1 MPADSHGTSAPHK
14 PVIVC
19 AGDGPR
25 ERGAGGGFPI
35 DLYRGERIGKYEV
48 VTQLSVGGMAELF
61 LGFTSG
67 PGGFRKYV
75 VIKRIL
81 PDVRDNAQFE
91 RMFLDEARITA
102 AFNHPNIAQ
111 VFDLGQED
119 DGLYLAME
127 FIAGQN
133 LNQITGA
140 CLRRR
145 QQMPIGFT
153 LSVARDVCMALHY
166 AHTFMAPSGE
176 PSPVIHRDVAQK
188 NVMVNYDGV
197 VKLLDFGIAK
207 AKGSLERTS
216 AGTVKGTTGY
226 MSPEQVRG
234 DKLDGRSDL
243 FSVGVMIHELI
254 TGARLFAGK
263 DERDEMVKILEAPV
277 PWPSH
282 VAPHVP
288 EDVSKVVMQALERSR
303 EKRFL
308 NGRDMARAIEAAAGR
323 LLMDSDH
330 RAQMMKELFAERMQ
344 ATRALLESAEGT
356 ASGSMVEKA
365 KRALR
370 SDDGPYLPER
380 VDDSTPQDGVAA
392 VTRKPG
398 RKPKGTGK
406 APAAAAPADTSKTER
421 PPSKLA
427 NALWGLVL
435 LGIVVGGGFGAW
447 RLSQV
452 LNATV
457 EPVPEP
463 GELRTFQDDPHLPVY
478 REPGTVVPDAGTAV
492 AQTPVKPESTPP
504 PVREDKG
511 GSRKPVRTTPV
522 ATGDKDDN
530 RSSERPSG
538 RTGNLTLVVKGV
550 TANVYARKT
559 GKLLGQTPIIKLPMP
574 AGKHVLNIVG
584 ADNKKR
590 RLEVTIK
597 AGETTQFKLEELPQG

>member
-1 MPADSHGTSAPHK
+1 M
-14 PVIVC
+14 
-19 AGDGPR
+19 
-25 ERGAGGGFPI
+25 EGFRI
-35 DLYRGERIGKYEV
+35 DFYRGERIGKYEV

-81 PDVRDNAQFE
+81 PDVRDNEQFE

-140 CLRRR
+140 CLRRKEVL
-145 QQMPIGFT
+145 PIGFT

-166 AHTFMAPSGE
+166 AHTFTAPSGE

-188 NVMVNYDGV
+188 NIMVTYDGV

-243 FSVGVMIHELI
+243 FSVGVMMHELI

-263 DERDEMVKILEAPV
+263 DERDEMLKILEAPI

-288 EDVSKVVMQALERSR
+288 ESVSKVVMQALERSR

-308 NGRDMARAIEAAAGR
+308 NGRDMARAIEAAAGQ
-323 LLMDSDH
+323 LLKDSDD
-330 RAQMMKELFAERMQ
+330 RASMMKELFAERMA

-356 ASGSMVEKA
+356 ANNAMVDKA

-370 SDDGPYLPER
+370 GEDGPYLPER
-380 VDDSTPQDGVAA
+380 VDDSTPQNGVAP
-392 VTRKPG
+392 VPRKPPA
-398 RKPKGTGK
+398 RRAAPVTGK
-406 APAAAAPADTSKTER
+406 MPAIADTAKTESK
-421 PPSKLA
+421 PSQLS
-427 NALWGLVL
+427 NVLWGFVL
-435 LGIVVGGGFGAW
+435 LSILVGGAYGAW

-457 EPVPEP
+457 EPEPEV
-463 GELRTFQDDPHLPVY
+463 RTFQPPGPQLPVF
-478 REPGTVVPDAGTAV
+478 REPGPTVPDAGTAA
-492 AQTPVKPESTPP
+492 AQVKVEPP
-504 PVREDKG
+504 PA
-511 GSRKPVRTTPV
+511 TPDDP
-522 ATGDKDDN
+522 GKDGKT
-530 RSSERPSG
+530 EKPSG
-538 RTGNLTLVVKGV
+538 RQGPRQVKLERLSGPKGKLTLVV
-550 TANVYARKT
+550 TPNAEMTLYLD
-559 GKLLGQTPIIKLPMP
+559 GKKEQQVAMGNSPLFGRKLPVGTHKMIIIGP
-574 AGKHVLNIVG
+574 DKVRRVLAVPIEAGKTTPF
-584 ADNKKR
+584 R
-590 RLEVTIK
+590 FRLTDIPE
-597 AGETTQFKLEELPQG
+597 G

>member
-1 MPADSHGTSAPHK
+1 
-14 PVIVC
+14 
-19 AGDGPR
+19 
-25 ERGAGGGFPI
+25 
-35 DLYRGERIGKYEV
+35 
-48 VTQLSVGGMAELF
+48 MAELF

-81 PDVRDNAQFE
+81 PDVRDNEQFE

-140 CLRRR
+140 CLRRKE
-145 QQMPIGFT
+145 QLPLSFT
-153 LSVARDVCMALHY
+153 LSVARDVCLALHY
-166 AHTFMAPSGE
+166 AHTFTAPSGE

-188 NVMVNYDGV
+188 NIMVNYDGV

-207 AKGSLERTS
+207 AKGSLERTN

-243 FSVGVMIHELI
+243 FSVGVMMHELI

-263 DERDEMVKILEAPV
+263 DERDEMMKILEAPI

-288 EDVSKVVMQALERSR
+288 EEVSKVVMRALERSR
-303 EKRFL
+303 EKRFAS
-308 NGRDMARAIEAAAGR
+308 GRDMARAIEAAAGQ
-323 LLMDSDH
+323 LLDDAEA
-330 RAQMMKELFAERMQ
+330 RAPMMRELFAERMA

-356 ASGSMVEKA
+356 ANTDMVASA

-370 SDDGPYLPER
+370 GEDGPYLPER
-380 VDDSTPQDGVAA
+380 EDDSTPQKGVEA
-392 VTRKPG
+392 VPRKAR
-398 RKPKGTGK
+398 RKAPPTGK
-406 APAAAAPADTSKTER
+406 MPADTAETER
-421 PPSKLA
+421 KPSPLA
-427 NALWGLVL
+427 NVLWGLLL
-435 LGIVVGGGFGAW
+435 LGIVVGGGYGAW
-447 RLSQV
+447 HLSQM

-457 EPVPEP
+457 EPEPEM
-463 GELRTFQDDPHLPVY
+463 RTFTGPGPQLPEY
-478 REPGTVVPDAGTAV
+478 REPGTELPDAGVAQQATAEPQGARDDKTGDGKSERTPAAV
-492 AQTPVKPESTPP
+492 A
-504 PVREDKG
+504 RAKG
-511 GSRKPVRTTPV
+511 K
-522 ATGDKDDN
+522 
-530 RSSERPSG
+530 
-538 RTGNLTLVVKGV
+538 LTLVV
-550 TANVYARKT
+550 TPDADVYS
-559 GKLLGQTPIIKLPMP
+559 GKKKLGRTPMLGKEMPVGEHRLIIIGPD
-574 AGKHVLNIVG
+574 G
-584 ADNKKR
+584 KR
-590 RLEVTIK
+590 RRLSVPIK
-597 AGETTQFKLEELPQG
+597 QGETARVRLALTAIPEG

>member
-1 MPADSHGTSAPHK
+1 VPVKVPGSGARAEDS
-14 PVIVC
+14 
-19 AGDGPR
+19 
-25 ERGAGGGFPI
+25 PI

-81 PDVRDNAQFE
+81 PDVRDNEQFE

-140 CLRRR
+140 CLRRK
-145 QQMPIGFT
+145 QQLPIGFT

-166 AHTFMAPSGE
+166 AHTFTAPSGE

-243 FSVGVMIHELI
+243 FSVGVMLHELI

-263 DERDEMVKILEAPV
+263 DERDEMLKILEAPI

-330 RAQMMKELFAERMQ
+330 RASMMKELFAERMQ

-356 ASGSMVEKA
+356 ANSAMVDKA

-370 SDDGPYLPER
+370 GDDGPYLPER
-380 VDDSTPQDGVAA
+380 LDDSTPQNAMAA
-392 VTRKPG
+392 VPRKQARRP
-398 RKPKGTGK
+398 RDTGK
-406 APAAAAPADTSKTER
+406 VAAAAADTAKTER
-421 PPSKLA
+421 QPSKLA

-447 RLSQV
+447 RLLQV

-457 EPVPEP
+457 EPEP
-463 GELRTFQDDPHLPVY
+463 DPAQLRTLQDGPQLPVY
-478 REPGTVVPDAGTAV
+478 QEPGKAGPDAGTAV
-492 AQTPVKPESTPP
+492 AQTPVKTEPPP
-504 PVREDKG
+504 PVKEDKKG
-511 GSRKPVRTTPV
+511 NGAKPERTSEPAV
-522 ATGDKDDN
+522 ARGK
-530 RSSERPSG
+530 G
-538 RTGNLTLVVKGV
+538 KLTLVVTPDADVYRGRKKLGR
-550 TANVYARKT
+550 TPLFNVE
-559 GKLLGQTPIIKLPMP
+559 LP
-574 AGKHVLNIVG
+574 AGDHTLLVVG
-584 ADNKKR
+584 PDKKKR
-590 RLEVTIK
+590 VLAVPIK
-597 AGETTQFKLEELPQG
+597 AGEKLPMRLKLLEIPEG

>member
-1 MPADSHGTSAPHK
+1 M
-14 PVIVC
+14 
-19 AGDGPR
+19 
-25 ERGAGGGFPI
+25 EGFPI

-119 DGLYLAME
+119 DGLYLSME

-133 LNQITGA
+133 LNQITSA
-140 CLRRR
+140 FLRRR

-166 AHTFMAPSGE
+166 AHTFTAPSGE

-188 NVMVNYDGV
+188 NIMVTYDGV

-243 FSVGVMIHELI
+243 FSVGVMMHELI

-263 DERDEMVKILEAPV
+263 DEREEMVKILEAPI

-282 VAPHVP
+282 VSPHVP
-288 EDVSKVVMQALERSR
+288 EGVSKVVMQALERSR

-308 NGRDMARAIEAAAGR
+308 NGRDMARAIEAAAAR

-330 RAQMMKELFAERMQ
+330 RASMMQELFAERMA
-344 ATRALLESAEGT
+344 ATRSLLESAEGT
-356 ASGSMVEKA
+356 ASTSMVDKA

-370 SDDGPYLPER
+370 GDDGPYLPER
-380 VDDSTPQDGVAA
+380 LDDSTPQSGVAS
-392 VTRKPG
+392 VPRKPSRRG
-398 RKPKGTGK
+398 RGTGK
-406 APAAAAPADTSKTER
+406 QPAVADTAKTES
-421 PPSKLA
+421 PSSRLS
-427 NALWGLVL
+427 NALWGLL
-435 LGIVVGGGFGAW
+435 LVGIVVGGGFAAW

-457 EPVPEP
+457 EPVPE
-463 GELRTFQDDPHLPVY
+463 LRTLVDPRLPVF
-478 REPGTVVPDAGTAV
+478 REPGTPEPDAGTAV
-492 AQTPVKPESTPP
+492 AQVKVEPP

-511 GSRKPVRTTPV
+511 TKPVRTTESP
-522 ATGDKDDN
+522 ARGK
-530 RSSERPSG
+530 G
-538 RTGNLTLVVKGV
+538 KLTLVVTPDADVYRGKKKLGR
-550 TANVYARKT
+550 TPLFNVVLPAGDHTLFVIGPDKKKRV
-559 GKLLGQTPIIKLPMP
+559 LAVPIMAGQKLP
-574 AGKHVLNIVG
+574 L
-584 ADNKKR
+584 
-590 RLEVTIK
+590 RL
-597 AGETTQFKLEELPQG
+597 KLAEIPEG

>member
-1 MPADSHGTSAPHK
+1 
-14 PVIVC
+14 
-19 AGDGPR
+19 
-25 ERGAGGGFPI
+25 
-35 DLYRGERIGKYEV
+35 
-48 VTQLSVGGMAELF
+48 MAELF

-119 DGLYLAME
+119 DGLYLSME

-133 LNQITGA
+133 LNQITSA
-140 CLRRR
+140 FLRRR

-166 AHTFMAPSGE
+166 AHTFTAPSGE

-188 NVMVNYDGV
+188 NIMVTYDGV

-243 FSVGVMIHELI
+243 FSVGVMMHELI

-263 DERDEMVKILEAPV
+263 DEREEMVKILEAPI

-282 VAPHVP
+282 VSPHVP
-288 EDVSKVVMQALERSR
+288 EGVSKVVMQALERSR

-308 NGRDMARAIEAAAGR
+308 NGRDMARAIEAAAAR

-330 RAQMMKELFAERMQ
+330 RASMMQELFAERMA
-344 ATRALLESAEGT
+344 ATRSLLESAEGT
-356 ASGSMVEKA
+356 ASTSMVDKA

-370 SDDGPYLPER
+370 GDDGPYLPER
-380 VDDSTPQDGVAA
+380 LDDSTPQSGVAS
-392 VTRKPG
+392 VPRKPSRRG
-398 RKPKGTGK
+398 RGTGK
-406 APAAAAPADTSKTER
+406 QPAVADTAKTES
-421 PPSKLA
+421 PSSRLS
-427 NALWGLVL
+427 NALWGLL
-435 LGIVVGGGFGAW
+435 LVGIVVGGGFAAW

-457 EPVPEP
+457 EPVPE
-463 GELRTFQDDPHLPVY
+463 LRTLVDPRLPVF
-478 REPGTVVPDAGTAV
+478 REPGTPEPDAGTAV
-492 AQTPVKPESTPP
+492 AQVKVEPP

-511 GSRKPVRTTPV
+511 TKPVRTTESP
-522 ATGDKDDN
+522 ARGK
-530 RSSERPSG
+530 G
-538 RTGNLTLVVKGV
+538 KLTLVVTPDADVYRGKKKLGR
-550 TANVYARKT
+550 TPLFNVVLPAGDHTLFVIGPDKKKRV
-559 GKLLGQTPIIKLPMP
+559 LAVPIMAGQKLP
-574 AGKHVLNIVG
+574 L
-584 ADNKKR
+584 
-590 RLEVTIK
+590 RL
-597 AGETTQFKLEELPQG
+597 KLAEIPEG

>member
-1 MPADSHGTSAPHK
+1 MVEG
-14 PVIVC
+14 V
-19 AGDGPR
+19 
-25 ERGAGGGFPI
+25 PI
-35 DLYRGERIGKYEV
+35 DFYRGERIGKYEV

-81 PDVRDNAQFE
+81 PDVRDNEQFE

-133 LNQITGA
+133 LNQITSA
-140 CLRRR
+140 CLRRK
-145 QQMPIGFT
+145 QQIPIGFT

-166 AHTFMAPSGE
+166 AHTFTAPSGE

-188 NVMVNYDGV
+188 NIMVTYDGV

-243 FSVGVMIHELI
+243 FSVGVMMHELI

-288 EDVSKVVMQALERSR
+288 EGVSKVVMQALERSR
-303 EKRFL
+303 EKRFA
-308 NGRDMARAIEAAAGR
+308 NGRDMARAIEAVAGR

-330 RAQMMKELFAERMQ
+330 RAQLMRELFSERMA

-356 ASGSMVEKA
+356 ANGAMVDKA
-365 KRALR
+365 KKALR
-370 SDDGPYLPER
+370 GDDGPYLPER
-380 VDDSTPQDGVAA
+380 VDDSTPQNGVSA
-392 VTRKPG
+392 VPRKPA
-398 RKPKGTGK
+398 RR
-406 APAAAAPADTSKTER
+406 APATGRQPAVADTAKTKE
-421 PPSKLA
+421 PPSKLN
-427 NALWGLVL
+427 NALWGLL
-435 LGIVVGGGFGAW
+435 LLAILAGGGYGAW
-447 RLSQV
+447 RLAVV
-452 LNATV
+452 LNANV
-457 EPVPEP
+457 EPDPTEIRKLPTSAAPALPEFREATAAKRDGGTGVAEAETP
-463 GELRTFQDDPHLPVY
+463 ASDASTQVVNADVETPLGPKEGRNRGGTKAERTS
-478 REPGTVVPDAGTAV
+478 EPR
-492 AQTPVKPESTPP
+492 
-504 PVREDKG
+504 VR
-511 GSRKPVRTTPV
+511 
-522 ATGDKDDN
+522 
-530 RSSERPSG
+530 
-538 RTGNLTLVVKGV
+538 GNGKLTLVVKAENVDVYEGDNKLGR
-550 TANVYARKT
+550 TPMANKV
-559 GKLLGQTPIIKLPMP
+559 LS
-574 AGKHVLNIVG
+574 AGTHTLHIVG
-584 ADNKKR
+584 SDGR
-590 RLEVTIK
+590 RRPLEVKIRPNQ
-597 AGETTQFKLEELPQG
+597 TTRFVLEDLP

>member
-1 MPADSHGTSAPHK
+1 M
-14 PVIVC
+14 
-19 AGDGPR
+19 
-25 ERGAGGGFPI
+25 
-35 DLYRGERIGKYEV
+35 YRGERIGKYEV

-81 PDVRDNAQFE
+81 PDVRDNEQFE

-133 LNQITGA
+133 LNQITGG
-140 CLRRR
+140 CLRKK

-166 AHTFMAPSGE
+166 AHTFTAASGE

-188 NVMVNYDGV
+188 NVMVTYDGV

-243 FSVGVMIHELI
+243 FSVGVMLHELI

-263 DERDEMVKILEAPV
+263 NERDEMMKILEAPI

-288 EDVSKVVMQALERSR
+288 EEVSKVVMQALERSR

-308 NGRDMARAIEAAAGR
+308 NGRDMARAIEAAGGR

-330 RAQMMKELFAERMQ
+330 RASMMKELFAERMA
-344 ATRALLESAEGT
+344 ATRSLLESAEGT
-356 ASGSMVEKA
+356 ANSSMVDKA

-370 SDDGPYLPER
+370 ADDGPYLPER
-380 VDDSTPQDGVAA
+380 VDESTPQNGVSA
-392 VTRKPG
+392 VPRKPS
-398 RKPKGTGK
+398 RRARATGK
-406 APAAAAPADTSKTER
+406 QPAMVADTAETER
-421 PPSKLA
+421 KPSKLA
-427 NALWGLVL
+427 NVLWGLVL
-435 LGIVVGGGFGAW
+435 LAIVVGGGFGAW

-463 GELRTFQDDPHLPVY
+463 EELRTFQDGPQLPVY
-478 REPGTVVPDAGTAV
+478 REPGTDGGTAV
-492 AQTPVKPESTPP
+492 AQVKVEPSP
-504 PVREDKG
+504 PVREDKDG
-511 GSRKPVRTTPV
+511 DGTKPERGSEPVVR
-522 ATGDKDDN
+522 GK
-530 RSSERPSG
+530 G
-538 RTGNLTLVVKGV
+538 KLTLVVTPDAEVYLSGKKKKLEKRLGR
-550 TANVYARKT
+550 TPMFNVALPV
-559 GKLLGQTPIIKLPMP
+559 GENKLVIVGPD
-574 AGKHVLNIVG
+574 GKH
-584 ADNKKR
+584 R
-590 RLEVTIK
+590 RLSVPIEPGKT
-597 AGETTQFKLEELPQG
+597 EKLRLALTAIPEG

>member
-1 MPADSHGTSAPHK
+1 
-14 PVIVC
+14 
-19 AGDGPR
+19 
-25 ERGAGGGFPI
+25 
-35 DLYRGERIGKYEV
+35 
-48 VTQLSVGGMAELF
+48 MAELF

-140 CLRRR
+140 CLRRHE
-145 QQMPIGFT
+145 QLPIGFT

-166 AHTFMAPSGE
+166 AHTFIAPSGE

-188 NVMVNYDGV
+188 NIMVTYDGV

-243 FSVGVMIHELI
+243 FSVGVMMHELI

-263 DERDEMVKILEAPV
+263 NERDEMVKILEAPI

-282 VAPHVP
+282 VTPHVP
-288 EDVSKVVMQALERSR
+288 EAVSKVVMQALERSR
-303 EKRFL
+303 EKRFA
-308 NGRDMARAIEAAAGR
+308 NGRDMARAIESAAGH

-330 RAQMMKELFAERMQ
+330 RASMMKELFAERMA
-344 ATRALLESAEGT
+344 ATRSLLESAEGT
-356 ASGSMVEKA
+356 ANSAMVDKA

-370 SDDGPYLPER
+370 ADDGPYLPER
-380 VDDSTPQDGVAA
+380 VDDSTPQGGVAS
-392 VTRKPG
+392 VPRKQPRRGPAKGAG
-398 RKPKGTGK
+398 RQ
-406 APAAAAPADTSKTER
+406 ADVADTAKTEAKDSR
-421 PPSKLA
+421 LS
-427 NALWGLVL
+427 NVLWGLFL
-435 LGIVVGGGFGAW
+435 LSILVGGAYGAW

-457 EPVPEP
+457 EADPNPK
-463 GELRTFQDDPHLPVY
+463 ELQKFDSKLPVF
-478 REPGTVVPDAGTAV
+478 REPGMPEPDAGSAV
-492 AQTPVKPESTPP
+492 AQVKVEPTPP
-504 PVREDKG
+504 VHEDKG
-511 GSRKPVRTTPV
+511 PKTERPTEAPVR
-522 ATGDKDDN
+522 GK
-530 RSSERPSG
+530 G
-538 RTGNLTLVVKGV
+538 KLTLVVTPDADVYRGKKKLGRTPMFNV
-550 TANVYARKT
+550 TLPV
-559 GKLLGQTPIIKLPMP
+559 GEHKLFIFGPDK
-574 AGKHVLNIVG
+574 
-584 ADNKKR
+584 KKR
-590 RLEVTIK
+590 VLSVPIQPGKTEKLRLALKEIPE
-597 AGETTQFKLEELPQG
+597 G

>member
-1 MPADSHGTSAPHK
+1 VED
-14 PVIVC
+14 
-19 AGDGPR
+19 
-25 ERGAGGGFPI
+25 FPI

-75 VIKRIL
+75 VIKRVL

-140 CLRRR
+140 CLRRK
-145 QQMPIGFT
+145 QQLSLGFT

-166 AHTFMAPSGE
+166 AHTFTAPSGE

-188 NVMVNYDGV
+188 NIMVTYDGV

-207 AKGSLERTS
+207 AKGSLERTN

-243 FSVGVMIHELI
+243 FSVGVMMHELI

-263 DERDEMVKILEAPV
+263 DERNEMLKILEAPI

-288 EDVSKVVMQALERSR
+288 EEVSKVVMQALERSR
-303 EKRFL
+303 EKRFT

-330 RAQMMKELFAERMQ
+330 RAQLMRELFAERMA

-356 ASGSMVEKA
+356 ANTSMVDKA

-370 SDDGPYLPER
+370 GDDGPYLPER
-380 VDDSTPQDGVAA
+380 VDDSTPQSGVGALP
-392 VTRKPG
+392 RKPA
-398 RKPKGTGK
+398 RR
-406 APAAAAPADTSKTER
+406 APEKQPAVKDTAKTQG
-421 PPSKLA
+421 PPSRMA

-435 LGIVVGGGFGAW
+435 LAIVVGGGFAAW
-447 RLSQV
+447 RLAVV

-457 EPVPEP
+457 EPPTE
-463 GELRTFQDDPHLPVY
+463 ELRTFQAQGPQLPVF
-478 REPGTVVPDAGTAV
+478 REPGMDGGVAVAVGTEADAGTAK
-492 AQTPVKPESTPP
+492 ATAES
-504 PVREDKG
+504 
-511 GSRKPVRTTPV
+511 
-522 ATGDKDDN
+522 
-530 RSSERPSG
+530 PSG
-538 RTGNLTLVVKGV
+538 PRGSKTRNGTRGERTSEPARGQGKLTIVVK
-550 TANVYARKT
+550 AENADVYQ
-559 GKLLGQTPIIKLPMP
+559 GENKLGRTPLFNKAMP
-574 AGKHVLNIVG
+574 AGVHTLHIVG
-584 ADNKKR
+584 ADGKKR
-590 RLEVTIK
+590 PLKKVEIKSGQTTRFILE
-597 AGETTQFKLEELPQG
+597 ALP

>member
-1 MPADSHGTSAPHK
+1 
-14 PVIVC
+14 
-19 AGDGPR
+19 
-25 ERGAGGGFPI
+25 
-35 DLYRGERIGKYEV
+35 
-48 VTQLSVGGMAELF
+48 MAELF

-81 PDVRDNAQFE
+81 PDVRDNEQFE

-140 CLRRR
+140 CLRKK
-145 QQMPIGFT
+145 QQMTLGFT

-166 AHTFMAPSGE
+166 AHTFTAPSGE

-188 NVMVNYDGV
+188 NIMVTYDGV

-243 FSVGVMIHELI
+243 FSVGVMMHELI

-263 DERDEMVKILEAPV
+263 NERDEMVKILEAPI

-288 EDVSKVVMQALERSR
+288 EEVSKVVMQALERSR

-330 RAQMMKELFAERMQ
+330 RASMMKELFAERMA

-356 ASGSMVEKA
+356 ANSSMVDKA

-370 SDDGPYLPER
+370 GDDGPYLPER
-380 VDDSTPQDGVAA
+380 VDETTPQNGVSA
-392 VTRKPG
+392 VPRKPA
-398 RKPKGTGK
+398 RRPAATGK
-406 APAAAAPADTSKTER
+406 QPAMVADTAETER
-421 PPSKLA
+421 KPSKLA

-435 LGIVVGGGFGAW
+435 LAIVVGGGFGAW

-463 GELRTFQDDPHLPVY
+463 EDLRAFGPPLPIY
-478 REPGTVVPDAGTAV
+478 REPGTDGGTA
-492 AQTPVKPESTPP
+492 AQVKAEPAGRDDKDGDGQKPERGSDSAVRGKGKLTLGLSPTAKVSLYLDGKKKVQELGTHDIFSREL
-504 PVREDKG
+504 PVGRHKLIIVGPDKKKRELWVPIEA
-511 GSRKPVRTTPV
+511 GSPTIMKLKLAEIPEV
-522 ATGDKDDN
+522 G
-530 RSSERPSG
+530 SSESQA
-538 RTGNLTLVVKGV
+538 T
-550 TANVYARKT
+550 
-559 GKLLGQTPIIKLPMP
+559 
-574 AGKHVLNIVG
+574 
-584 ADNKKR
+584 KR
-590 RLEVTIK
+590 RRT
-597 AGETTQFKLEELPQG
+597 AANP

>member
-1 MPADSHGTSAPHK
+1 MPVRAP
-14 PVIVC
+14 
-19 AGDGPR
+19 GS
-25 ERGAGGGFPI
+25 GAPAEDFSI
-35 DLYRGERIGKYEV
+35 DFYRGERIGKYEV

-140 CLRRR
+140 CLRAK
-145 QQMPIGFT
+145 QQMTVGFT

-166 AHTFMAPSGE
+166 AHTFTTPSGE

-188 NVMVNYDGV
+188 NIMVTYDGV

-243 FSVGVMIHELI
+243 FSVGVMMHELI

-263 DERDEMVKILEAPV
+263 DERDEMLKILEAPI

-288 EDVSKVVMQALERSR
+288 EEVSKVVMQALERSR

-308 NGRDMARAIEAAAGR
+308 NGRDMARAIEAAGGR

-330 RAQMMKELFAERMQ
+330 RASMMKELFSERMA

-356 ASGSMVEKA
+356 ANSSMVEKA

-370 SDDGPYLPER
+370 GDDGPYLPQRE
-380 VDDSTPQDGVAA
+380 DDATPQSGVAA
-392 VTRKPG
+392 VPRKPSHPG
-398 RKPKGTGK
+398 RATGK
-406 APAAAAPADTSKTER
+406 QPAVRVKTESQ
-421 PPSKLA
+421 PSKLA

-435 LGIVVGGGFGAW
+435 LSIVVGGAFGAW
-447 RLSQV
+447 HLSQV

-463 GELRTFQDDPHLPVY
+463 QPLRTYQASGPQLPIY
-478 REPGTVVPDAGTAV
+478 REPGTPGPDGGTAV
-492 AQTPVKPESTPP
+492 AQVKVEPP
-504 PVREDKG
+504 PPTREDKG
-511 GSRKPVRTTPV
+511 GDETKVE
-522 ATGDKDDN
+522 
-530 RSSERPSG
+530 RSSEPVARG
-538 RTGNLTLVVKGV
+538 KGKLTLVV
-550 TANVYARKT
+550 TPDADVY
-559 GKLLGQTPIIKLPMP
+559 L
-574 AGKHVLNIVG
+574 AGKNKKKKLGRTPMFNVALPVGENKLVIVG
-584 ADNKKR
+584 PDGKR
-590 RLEVTIK
+590 RRLSVPIESGKT
-597 AGETTQFKLEELPQG
+597 EKLRLALTAIPEG